1 MLSATKQY
9 QNFYNQRLD
18 ISEKLNQIEDQ
29 FIRSETPALKQR
41 MLDVY
46 KKVAPSRVNELTN
59 ILNNISYGPV
69 KIASVPLIDNGF
81 QRFGSVLY
89 YRFKESCGLFETPV
103 LFVTYKSVSG
113 KTVTQLY
120 ALTIERGDHPCQL
133 DEVIPPYW
141 TTGMSLMD
149 REPGLDGYRE
159 CEQLLSFLGD
169 NKDLGEFGDIY
180 GAIPEYYDI
189 QEKLRTGEEY
199 FWINGEHPI
208 SPPNRSHII
217 EELRDA
223 TENYSNYCVHDITA
237 NDWEMIQSLLQKAF
251 VALQTTTP

>member
-1 MLSATKQY
+1 MLSLTKQF
-9 QNFYNQRLD
+9 QILNNQRLD
-18 ISEKLNQIEDQ
+18 ICEKLDQIEDQ

-46 KKVAPSRVNELTN
+46 KKVAPSRLNELTN

-103 LFVTYKSVSG
+103 LFVTYKSASG

-120 ALTIERGDHPCQL
+120 ALTIEPGDHPCQL
-133 DEVIPPYW
+133 DEVIPSYW
-141 TTGMSLMD
+141 TTGMSLVD
-149 REPGLDGYRE
+149 REPGPDGYRE
-159 CEQLLSFLGD
+159 CEQLLAFFGD

-189 QEKLRTGEEY
+189 QEKLRTGAEY
-199 FWINGEHPI
+199 FWASSEHPI
-208 SPPNRSHII
+208 AAPNRSQII

-223 TENYSNYCVHDITA
+223 TENYSNYNVHDITVH
-237 NDWEMIQSLLQKAF
+237 DWEMIQSLLQKAF
-251 VALQTTTP
+251 VALQTTP

>member
-1 MLSATKQY
+1 MFSVTKQY
-9 QNFYNQRLD
+9 QILNNERD
-18 ISEKLNQIEDQ
+18 NISQKLNQIEDQ
-29 FIRSETPALKQR
+29 FIRTETPTLKQR
-41 MLDVY
+41 MLAVY
-46 KKVAPSRVNELTN
+46 NKVAPSRINELTN

-89 YRFKESCGLFETPV
+89 YKFKESCGLFETPV
-103 LFVTYKSVSG
+103 LFVTYKSASG

-120 ALTIERGDHPCQL
+120 ALTIEPDDHPCQL

-141 TTGMSLMD
+141 TTGMSLID
-149 REPGLDGYRE
+149 REPGPDGYRE
-159 CEQLLSFLGD
+159 CEQLLAFLGD

-199 FWINGEHPI
+199 FWVNGEHPI
-208 SPPNRSHII
+208 APPNRSQII
-217 EELRDA
+217 EELRDV
-223 TENYSNYCVHDITA
+223 TEGYSSYNVHDLTS
-237 NDWEMIQSLLQKAF
+237 NDWEMIQGLLQKAF
-251 VALQTTTP
+251 IALQT